1 MTTMD
6 ISYSRLL
13 NCVEEYRFCCFFP
26 FYCQCQL
33 LCCDDPDETCVVS
46 AFAAFKSASFTAYC
60 LFRIEADVGHS
71 WPVVEMLFRLRRG
84 LLKSAALNNLSVIQR

>member
-1 MTTMD
+1 MMTTMD

-13 NCVEEYRFCCFFP
+13 NCVEEYQFCCFFL

-33 LCCDDPDETCVVS
+33 LCCDDPDEAFVVVS

-60 LFRIEADVGHS
+60 LFRTEAVVGHS
-71 WPVVEMLFRLRRG
+71 WPVVDRLFRLQRG
-84 LLKSAALNNLSVIQR
+84 FIEVCCVK